1 MNDTLPISSLGIEGY
16 RGIRHLR
23 LSELGRVNLFVGLNN
38 AGKTSL
44 LEAAQLY
51 ASRTPKSVLASILRQ
66 RSGLRPRFASSRNR
80 DVGPEQIGAAVNS
93 VRSLFYGAFSGHGGK
108 SISIG
113 SVNGD
118 GAPLTISIPWLAGL
132 SADHDDSELEV
143 YLELDSVLLE
153 IAHRGTIASLTVD
166 WFLRRFGVILTGT
179 SRSTAL
185 IPSQGLDAVRIS
197 EMWDQA
203 AAAGYAPEV
212 EQALRTIVPELER
225 VYLLGE
231 PGSGTRTVAM
241 QLRGTPRPM
250 PLPAMGDGTNRVFAL
265 ALSCVRARGGV
276 LLVDEVE
283 NGLHH
288 SVQSDVWSSIFTLA
302 EQLDVQV
309 FATTHSWDTV
319 VAFQQAANQSD
330 SDGFLYRLE
339 RESDGAIYTER
350 YTEKDVAIAA
360 KHQVEVR

>member
-1 MNDTLPISSLGIEGY
+1 MNDTLPISSFEIEGY

-23 LSELGRVNLFVGLNN
+23 LPELGRVNLFVGLNN
-38 AGKTSL
+38 TGKTSL

-108 SISIG
+108 PIRIG
-113 SVNGD
+113 LID
-118 GAPLTISIPWLAGL
+118 GEGGSLTISVPWLAGL
-132 SADHDDSELEV
+132 PADYEDSELEV

-185 IPSQGLDAVRIS
+185 IPAQGLDAIRIS

-203 AAAGYAPEV
+203 ASAGYAPEV

-241 QLRGTPRPM
+241 QLHGTPRPM
-250 PLPAMGDGTNRVFAL
+250 PLPAMGDGTNRVFGL

-288 SVQSDVWSSIFTLA
+288 SVQRDVWDSMFSLS
-302 EQLDVQV
+302 ERLNVQI
-309 FATTHSWDTV
+309 FATTHSWDAV
-319 VAFQQAANQSD
+319 VGFQHAANRSVVK
-330 SDGFLYRLE
+330 GMLYRLE
-339 RESDGAIYTER
+339 REEDGGVYAER
-350 YTEKDVAIAA
+350 YTEKDVAVAA
-360 KHQVEVR
+360 EQQVEVR